1 MSLVYNAEAY
11 LTATFI
17 PKDTM
22 MVQPNIFMLRC
33 MFKLITHAIYTYDN
47 KNTLQVNKYSL

>member
-33 MFKLITHAIYTYDN
+33 MLKLITHAIYTYDN